1 MPTLPIN
8 ISEMKYL
15 LFILTLCLSCFD
27 CFLFEGLLLAQNNYI
42 NRLKYSLFYL
52 PDGEVISLSKG
63 RYINSQNTVF
73 VLHKTLVKADINDDL
88 LEDFVVILTELHQG
102 IQVNNYIAVFLGSY
116 QEGLKNVDTLLI
128 DNQIEF
134 KNMTFQDKILT
145 VEFITYHPLQQK
157 ILKYQFDQ
165 QSNILVPLTIETEK
179 SPQNIII
186 IERDYNGIEDN
197 DSIQIQ
203 F

>member
-8 ISEMKYL
+8 ISEMKHW
-15 LFILTLCLSCFD
+15 LFILILCFSCVD
-27 CFLFEGLLLAQNNYI
+27 CFLFNQLLLAQSHYI
-42 NRLKYSLFYL
+42 NRLKYSVFYL
-52 PDGEVISLSKG
+52 PDGEGISLSKG
-63 RYINSQNTVF
+63 RHVNAQNTVF
-73 VLHKTLVKADINDDL
+73 VLQKTLVKADINDDR

-116 QEGLKNVDTLLI
+116 QEGFKNVDTLLI

-134 KNMTFQDKILT
+134 NNMTFQDQILT
-145 VEFITYHPLQQK
+145 VEFITYNPLQKK
-157 ILKYQFDQ
+157 ILKYQFDK

-179 SPQNIII
+179 SPQNMII
-186 IERDYNGIEDN
+186 IERDSNGIEDN
-197 DSIQIQ
+197 NRIQIQ